1 METQTND
8 YETLIGRVDVLI
20 NLMIK
25 QLEKDGKT
33 LSARDKIIMLNSFGL
48 SPKDI
53 AKVID
58 SNTNY
63 VSVQLSIYRKKEK
76 AKQGQ
81 VEGSDAPEA
90 TNEPP
95 DAIQ

>member
-25 QLEKDGKT
+25 QLEKDGKA

-58 SNTNY
+58 SNPNY
-63 VSVQLSIYRKKEK
+63 VSVQLSIYRKKERV
-76 AKQGQ
+76 KQSPAEESS
-81 VEGSDAPEA
+81 VPET
-90 TNEPP
+90 TNES
-95 DAIQ
+95 